1 LPSNSLTLDDLE
13 RQTRGFYNFLAISNC
28 DTTLQRSLGGAT
40 QLTRYAI
47 YMAGYRLTVCEQQLL

>member
-1 LPSNSLTLDDLE
+1 MTLNAKIEGFVDFLT
-13 RQTRGFYNFLAISNC
+13 ISDC

-47 YMAGYRLTVCEQQLL
+47 QMAGYRLTICEQELL